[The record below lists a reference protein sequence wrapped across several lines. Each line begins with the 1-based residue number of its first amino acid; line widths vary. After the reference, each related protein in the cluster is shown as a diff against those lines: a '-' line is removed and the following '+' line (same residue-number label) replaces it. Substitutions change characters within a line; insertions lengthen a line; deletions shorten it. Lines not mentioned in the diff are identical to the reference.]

1 MLFSSSCHVQLVKTG
16 KRRPNNQGLFVSG
29 MKYTITRMAL
39 SERGE
44 ERGNDLT
51 LLKVNSKLDDQ
62 EFSVTFNKIFFASSG
77 GHQIIITEDC
87 QG

>member
-1 MLFSSSCHVQLVKTG
+1 VCVLVVGLQLVKNG
-16 KRRPNNQGLFVSG
+16 SRRPNSQGLFVSG

-39 SERGE
+39 AERGE
-44 ERGNDLT
+44 ERGNDPT
-51 LLKVNSKLDDQ
+51 ILKVESKIEDQ

-77 GHQIIITEDC
+77 SHQILIAEDC